1 MDTHERLR
9 QLLNER
15 GWTEYRLAKNC
26 GLSEST
32 IANIYRRNTVPS
44 IATLETICNG
54 LGITMS
60 QFFAEG
66 DMVEI
71 TPELKELFDNWVN
84 LTPEQKKAANQM
96 LKAMNSDKWL
106 MSINKRLKGF
116 LFFYSQYCYSEHYLQ
131 LNVTIFAISIYNR
144 MRRLQAAVRASL
156 PHNRRR
162 EEVNLW
168 R

>member
-15 GWTEYRLAKNC
+15 GWSEYKLAKRC

-32 IANIYRRNTVPS
+32 VANIFRRNTVPS
-44 IATLETICNG
+44 IATLETICSG
-54 LGITMS
+54 FGITMS

-71 TPELKELFDNWVN
+71 TPELKELFENWIN

-96 LKAMNSDKWL
+96 LKAMNNSK
-106 MSINKRLKGF
+106 
-116 LFFYSQYCYSEHYLQ
+116 
-131 LNVTIFAISIYNR
+131 
-144 MRRLQAAVRASL
+144 
-156 PHNRRR
+156 
-162 EEVNLW
+162 
-168 R
+168 

>member
-15 GWTEYRLAKNC
+15 GWSEYKLAKRC

-32 IANIYRRNTVPS
+32 VANIFRRNTVPS
-44 IATLETICNG
+44 IATLETICSG
-54 LGITMS
+54 FGITMS

-71 TPELKELFDNWVN
+71 TPELKELFENLVN

-96 LKAMNSDKWL
+96 LKAMNNSK
-106 MSINKRLKGF
+106 
-116 LFFYSQYCYSEHYLQ
+116 
-131 LNVTIFAISIYNR
+131 
-144 MRRLQAAVRASL
+144 
-156 PHNRRR
+156 
-162 EEVNLW
+162 
-168 R
+168 

>member
-44 IATLETICNG
+44 LVTLEAICKG
-54 LGITMS
+54 FGITMA

-66 DMVEI
+66 EMVEI
-71 TPELKELFDNWVN
+71 NPELKELFENWVN
-84 LTPEQKKAANQM
+84 LTPKQKKAANQM
-96 LKAMNSDKWL
+96 LKAMNNDK
-106 MSINKRLKGF
+106 
-116 LFFYSQYCYSEHYLQ
+116 
-131 LNVTIFAISIYNR
+131 
-144 MRRLQAAVRASL
+144 
-156 PHNRRR
+156 
-162 EEVNLW
+162 
-168 R
+168 

>member
-44 IATLETICNG
+44 LATLEAICKG
-54 LGITMS
+54 FGITMA

-66 DMVEI
+66 EMVEI
-71 TPELKELFDNWVN
+71 SPELKELFENWVN
-84 LTPEQKKAANQM
+84 LTSEQKKAANQM
-96 LKAMNSDKWL
+96 LKAMNKDK
-106 MSINKRLKGF
+106 
-116 LFFYSQYCYSEHYLQ
+116 
-131 LNVTIFAISIYNR
+131 
-144 MRRLQAAVRASL
+144 
-156 PHNRRR
+156 
-162 EEVNLW
+162 
-168 R
+168 